1 MTLIRVKK
9 ERKKNVFFH
18 WCGQCNQQANDTTVV
33 LTAMLMLIRLLTA
46 MLKLICLFAYRLASI
61 PAQEE
66 SNTIDCWLARPAE

>member
-1 MTLIRVKK
+1 MRKIFLTMTLIRVKK

-33 LTAMLMLIRLLTA
+33 LTAML
-46 MLKLICLFAYRLASI
+46 KLICLFAYRLASI